1 MSQTESEEKHKNF
14 NFRKR
19 KVRFYSKNIKSRFTF
34 EGEKKNRETAKLGM
48 GNIRST
54 PEGKENDRLLS
65 EKIRSTRNDEEEERI
80 RNLPFPPQVTDDDEK
95 RCIEIFCKAISP
107 GAMKT
112 REYDICGIAIKEGE
126 FSEIEM
132 NELPNKE
139 LLTKDNRGN
148 QDCLPEYLFDIDID
162 SLPSQLQ
169 LSPGGFDENHNV
181 ICCKTCSSNLKK
193 EKLPKF
199 SIANNFQIGKTPP
212 ELTGLTLA

>member
-54 PEGKENDRLLS
+54 PEGKENDRLLSEKIRSTPEGKENNRLLS

-162 SLPSQLQ
+162 SLPSQL
-169 LSPGGFDENHNV
+169 
-181 ICCKTCSSNLKK
+181 
-193 EKLPKF
+193 
-199 SIANNFQIGKTPP
+199 
-212 ELTGLTLA
+212 